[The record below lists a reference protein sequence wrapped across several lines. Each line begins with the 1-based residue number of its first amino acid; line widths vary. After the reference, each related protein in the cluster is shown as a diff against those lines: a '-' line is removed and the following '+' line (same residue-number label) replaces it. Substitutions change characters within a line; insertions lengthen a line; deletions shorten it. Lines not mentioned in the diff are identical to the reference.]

1 MQCTDAK
8 DFQSLRLL
16 WQTHHQFTATTAG
29 INSAIQC
36 VFSSTA
42 SESLVMMRSFKMTCI
57 CVYLSDVAVW
67 PISILHMQYD
77 DLRCLRNSLKVGE
90 FVWLLT
96 IPNHK
101 ATLMYTT
108 AKMGYNLTVSAV
120 VIQIQN
126 DKRNN
131 LPVLQNS

>member
-1 MQCTDAK
+1 
-8 DFQSLRLL
+8 
-16 WQTHHQFTATTAG
+16 
-29 INSAIQC
+29 
-36 VFSSTA
+36 
-42 SESLVMMRSFKMTCI
+42 MTCI

-77 DLRCLRNSLKVGE
+77 DLMCLRTSLKVGE